1 MLYHMFYL
9 RLELDMALLLLYQVI
24 IEVIID
30 VAGKCNVVEIH
41 IEVLIIVKLNDL
53 AGDDDINHESVY

>member
-1 MLYHMFYL
+1 
-9 RLELDMALLLLYQVI
+9 MALLLLYQVI

-53 AGDDDINHESVY
+53 AGDDDINHEFVY